1 MRIFQQKKMY
11 LSAFSIVAVILFLLG
26 LISISTYR
34 NLNREKHQAMTFLHR
49 QGLTLL
55 SAIEAGA
62 RTGMM
67 MHMRQEDTVVHLL
80 REIAKNEDVAYIY
93 LFNSEGRIVHHSDT
107 AKKDKMTTWA
117 WKNLAEGWVYS
128 RLNRMPEDF
137 RVYEVAKFFTPIGSP
152 PPMQHMMQ
160 WRNKD
165 LDHQHAGDVIVLGL
179 KMTAYD
185 AARQSDL
192 RHAMVM
198 AGIVLVLGTA
208 VFFFIFVIQNYYLVD
223 RTLRQ
228 IQDYTQQII
237 ASMASGLVSID
248 LDGRIIS
255 FNEFAKDLLGFEP
268 KGTKG
273 IDLKSILDF
282 QAAGIQEVMDHC
294 LTITDKEIRFLKDRN
309 EIIPLSISV
318 SPIRDQDGACSGAVM
333 ILRDLRKIKQLEDR
347 VRRSEKLAAVGQ
359 LAAGLAHEIRNPL
372 SSIRGFAQFLR
383 HALKENPKE
392 QEYAEIMIKEI
403 DRINRVVTDLLSF
416 ANPKAAE
423 IKRTDPNELVDHVI
437 RLIEADARAK
447 NATIHYDILS
457 GTSTPSLDAYQM
469 TQALLNLLLNSL
481 KFIESGGT
489 INIKVF
495 LEDNE
500 SRFVFQVE
508 DNGPGI
514 PKENLPKI
522 FDPFFTT
529 REAGTGLGLAIVYK
543 IVENHQGEIDVESPP
558 SDKSRGCRFI
568 IRIPM
573 NDSITEDEEEK
584 DKENP

>member
-1 MRIFQQKKMY
+1 MRIFQQKKLY
-11 LSAFSIVAVILFLLG
+11 LPAFSIVAAVLFLLG

-34 NLNREKHQAMTFLHR
+34 NLDREKNRDMTFLHR

-55 SAIEAGA
+55 SSIEAGA

-67 MHMRQEDTVVHLL
+67 MHMWQEDTVVHLL
-80 REIAKNEDVAYIY
+80 PEIAKNEDVAYIY
-93 LFNSEGRIVHHSDT
+93 LFNPQGRIVHHSDT
-107 AKKDKMTTWA
+107 AKEGKMTTWA

-128 RLNRMPEDF
+128 RLNRMPDDS

-152 PPMQHMMQ
+152 PPMHYMMQ
-160 WRNKD
+160 WQNKD
-165 LDHQHAGDVIVLGL
+165 PGHQHSGDVIVLGL

-208 VFFFIFVIQNYYLVD
+208 VFFFIFIIQNYYLVE
-223 RTLRQ
+223 RTLHQTR
-228 IQDYTQQII
+228 DYTQQII

-255 FNEFAKDLLGFEP
+255 FNEYAKDLLGFEP

-294 LTITDKEIRFLKDRN
+294 LTITDKEIRFLKERN

-318 SPIRDQDGACSGAVM
+318 SPIRDQDGACSGAVL
-333 ILRDLRKIKQLEDR
+333 ILRDLRRIKHLEDR

-383 HALKENPKE
+383 HALKKKPRE

-416 ANPKAAE
+416 ANPKAAD

-437 RLIEADARAK
+437 RLIEADAWAK
-447 NATIHYDILS
+447 NTTIHRDI
-457 GTSTPSLDAYQM
+457 STDLKELHLDAYQM

-481 KFIESGGT
+481 KFIEPGGR
-489 INIKVF
+489 IEIKAS
-495 LEDNE
+495 LEDDGTQ
-500 SRFVFQVE
+500 FVFQVE
-508 DNGPGI
+508 DDGPGI
-514 PKENLPKI
+514 PNENLPKI

-529 REAGTGLGLAIVYK
+529 RETGTGLGLAIVHQ

-568 IRIPM
+568 IRIPVI
-573 NDSITEDEEEK
+573 DSVPEDERK
-584 DKENP
+584 RTRQT

>member
-1 MRIFQQKKMY
+1 
-11 LSAFSIVAVILFLLG
+11 
-26 LISISTYR
+26 
-34 NLNREKHQAMTFLHR
+34 
-49 QGLTLL
+49 
-55 SAIEAGA
+55 
-62 RTGMM
+62 
-67 MHMRQEDTVVHLL
+67 
-80 REIAKNEDVAYIY
+80 
-93 LFNSEGRIVHHSDT
+93 
-107 AKKDKMTTWA
+107 
-117 WKNLAEGWVYS
+117 
-128 RLNRMPEDF
+128 
-137 RVYEVAKFFTPIGSP
+137 
-152 PPMQHMMQ
+152 MQHMMQ

-165 LDHQHAGDVIVLGL
+165 RDHQHAGDVIVLGL
-179 KMTAYD
+179 KMAAYD
-185 AARQSDL
+185 AARESDL

-198 AGIVLVLGTA
+198 AGIVLMLGTA

-228 IQDYTQQII
+228 TQDYTQQII

-268 KGTKG
+268 KGIKG

-282 QAAGIQEVMDHC
+282 QAARIQEVMDRC
-294 LTITDKEIRFLKDRN
+294 LTITDKEIRFLKERN

-318 SPIRDQDGACSGAVM
+318 SPIRDQDGGCNGAVL
-333 ILRDLRKIKQLEDR
+333 ILRDLRRIKQLEDR

-383 HALKENPKE
+383 HALKANPKE

-423 IKRTDPNELVDHVI
+423 AKPTDPNELVDHVI
-437 RLIEADARAK
+437 RLVEADARAK
-447 NATIHYDILS
+447 NATIHCDILS
-457 GTSTPSLDAYQM
+457 GTSTPSLDAYQI

-481 KFIESGGT
+481 KFIEPGGRIEVKASLVNDGT
-489 INIKVF
+489 Q
-495 LEDNE
+495 
-500 SRFVFQVE
+500 FVFQVE
-508 DNGPGI
+508 DDGPGI

-543 IVENHQGEIDVESPP
+543 IVENHHGEIDVESPP

-573 NDSITEDEEEK
+573 NDSIAEDEEEK